1 MALLFRPYPTIP
13 YRVPGTTRNILVTD
27 ITRRFSLV
35 NFLKNSRVNFDEYHV
50 QDGETPQGVAYDY
63 YGNVTLDW
71 LVLFSNEIQD
81 PYFDWPLSEE
91 NFKSYVE
98 QKYGSLQTA
107 FQTVHHYEWII
118 QKHQVITDQ
127 GTQRI
132 LQEKKLIV
140 DYAKYVTLIADERK
154 TVSAYEYEFELNE
167 AKRMI
172 YLVDLNYTQLFIE
185 QHPFIFDTTEGS
197 FLR

>member
-1 MALLFRPYPTIP
+1 MALLFRPYPTIS
-13 YRVPGTTRNILVTD
+13 YRVPGTKRNIPVTD

-63 YGNVTLDW
+63 YGDVTLDW

-98 QKYGSLQTA
+98 QKYGSLQAA

-118 QKHQVITDQ
+118 QKHQVINDQ

-132 LQEKKLIV
+132 LPEKKLIV

-154 TVSAYEYEFELNE
+154 QVSTYEHELELNE

-172 YLVDLNYTQLFIE
+172 YLIDLNYTQLFIE